1 MITIC
6 GEESFGTGSNHVR
19 EKDGLWAVL
28 YWLQVLAAKQCSV
41 SELIQNHWKQY
52 GRNYY
57 SRHDYEAISSTTAN
71 QIFNNLT
78 SMLPS
83 LKENKFAGNLVKE
96 ADKFSY
102 KDPVDNSISK
112 NQGLRIILE
121 DNSRVI
127 LRLSGTGTKGATLRL
142 YFEKFASCQQ
152 NLALNPQ
159 IALKALIDDFDHL
172 LGITKLTKMEKPT
185 VIT

>member
-1 MITIC
+1 VK
-6 GEESFGTGSNHVR
+6 N
-19 EKDGLWAVL
+19 
-28 YWLQVLAAKQCSV
+28 CSV

-57 SRHDYEAISSTTAN
+57 SRHDYEAIPSTIAN
-71 QIFNNLT
+71 QIFNNLS

-83 LKENKFAGNLVKE
+83 LKNNKFAGNLVKQ
-96 ADKFSY
+96 ADNFSY
-102 KDPVDNSISK
+102 LDPVDNSISK

-127 LRLSGTGTKGATLRL
+127 IRLSGTGTKGSTLRL
-142 YFEKFASCQQ
+142 YFEKFANSQH
-152 NLALNPQ
+152 NLDLNPQ
-159 IALKALIDDFDHL
+159 IALKDLINDLDHL
-172 LGITKLTKMEKPT
+172 LNISKLTKMEKPT